1 VETQVATLDRHL
13 EVARKAAKES
23 GRIQI
28 KGLSQKL
35 QVDHKGRYDL
45 VTDVDRECEEVVVSI
60 LQEAFPGIGILAEE
74 SARKD
79 TGSKEVWIIDP
90 LDGTTNYA
98 SGYPAFCTNIALQ
111 RAGEIVLGVVYEP
124 VRDELFEAVRG
135 EGSRLNGATIR
146 VSKTEKLSQAL
157 LATGFPYDRCEQPH
171 TNLDRFC
178 ALTMRTRGV
187 RRGGSASLDLCYTAC
202 GRLDGY
208 WEIRLQPWDV
218 CAGALIVSEAGG
230 RVSDLAGQEYDW
242 SGKETLASNRR
253 LHDELVASLATPL
266 DGGPCYG

>member
-1 VETQVATLDRHL
+1 MAPLDRLL
-13 EVARKAAKES
+13 EVARQAAKQA

-28 KGLSQKL
+28 EGLSKKL

-45 VTDVDRECEEVVVSI
+45 VTDVDRKCEEIVAGI
-60 LQEAFPGIGILAEE
+60 LQKAFPDIGILAEE
-74 SARKD
+74 SAEKD
-79 TGSKEVWIIDP
+79 TGSKEVWIVDP

-98 SGYPAFCTNIALQ
+98 SGYPAFCTNIAL
-111 RAGEIVLGVVYEP
+111 RRDGDIVLGVVYEP

-135 EGSRLNGATIR
+135 EGAFNNGAPIR
-146 VSKTEKLSQAL
+146 VSATRELSQAL

-218 CAGALIVSEAGG
+218 CAGALIVCEAGG
-230 RVSDLAGQEYDW
+230 RVSNLRGGEYDW
-242 SGKETLASNRR
+242 SGDETLASNGR
-253 LHDELVASLATPL
+253 LHDALVDSLATPL

>member
-1 VETQVATLDRHL
+1 MAPLARHL
-13 EVARKAAKES
+13 EMARTAARES

-28 KGLSQKL
+28 EGLSENL

-45 VTDVDRECEEVVVSI
+45 VTNVDKKCEEVVAGI
-60 LQEAFPGIGILAEE
+60 LGEAFPDTGILAEE
-74 SARKD
+74 STQKA
-79 TGSKEVWIIDP
+79 TGSREVWIVDP

-98 SGYPAFCTNIALQ
+98 SGYPAFCTNIALKQ
-111 RAGEIVLGVVYEP
+111 AGEIVLGVVYEP

-135 EGSRLNGATIR
+135 GGAYKNGAPVR
-146 VSKTEKLSQAL
+146 VSRTAELSQSL
-157 LATGFPYDRCEQPH
+157 LATGFPYDRCEQPE

-208 WEIRLQPWDV
+208 WELRLQPWDV

-230 RVSDLAGQEYDW
+230 RVTNLGGLEYDW
-242 SGKETLASNRR
+242 SGRETLASNGR
-253 LHDELVASLATPL
+253 LHEALVDSLSSPL
-266 DGGPCYG
+266 SQGPCCG

>member
-1 VETQVATLDRHL
+1 MAAPLARHL
-13 EVARKAAKES
+13 EVARRAAIEA

-28 KGLSQKL
+28 AGLSENL

-45 VTDVDRECEEVVVSI
+45 VTNVDRKCEEAVAGI
-60 LQEAFPGIGILAEE
+60 LDEAFPDIGILAEE
-74 SARKD
+74 STRKA
-79 TGSKEVWIIDP
+79 TWSAQVWIVDP

-98 SGYPAFCTNIALQ
+98 SGYPAFCTNIAL
-111 RAGEIVLGVVYEP
+111 RRSGEIVLGVVYEP
-124 VRDELFEAVRG
+124 VRAELFHAVRG
-135 EGSRLNGATIR
+135 AGAFKNGAPIH
-146 VSKTEKLSQAL
+146 VSRTSELSQSL
-157 LATGFPYDRCEQPH
+157 LATGFPYDRCEQPD

-230 RVSDLAGQEYDW
+230 RVTDLRGGEYDY
-242 SGKETLASNRR
+242 SGRETVASNGR
-253 LHDELVASLATPL
+253 LHDALVDSLSSPL
-266 DGGPCYG
+266 PRGPGYG

>member
-1 VETQVATLDRHL
+1 VETPVATLARHL
-13 EVARKAAKES
+13 EVAREAARES

-28 KGLSQKL
+28 QGLSQKL

-45 VTDVDRECEEVVVSI
+45 VTDVDRKCEEVVTGI
-60 LQEAFPGIGILAEE
+60 LQEAFPGIGMLAEE
-74 SARKD
+74 SARRD
-79 TGSKEVWIIDP
+79 AESGEVWIVDP

-98 SGYPAFCTNIALQ
+98 SGYPAFCTNIALE

-124 VRDELFEAVRG
+124 LRDELFEAVFQ
-135 EGSRLNGATIR
+135 EGARLNGAAIR
-146 VSKTEKLSQAL
+146 VSETQELSQAL
-157 LATGFPYDRCEQPH
+157 LATGFPYDRCERPQ

-230 RVSDLAGQEYDW
+230 KVSSLAGGEYDW
-242 SGKETLASNRR
+242 SGRETLASNGR
-253 LHDELVASLATPL
+253 LHQALVASLSTPL

>member
-1 VETQVATLDRHL
+1 MAALDRHL
-13 EVARKAAKES
+13 EVARRAARES

-28 KGLSQKL
+28 QGLSEKL
-35 QVDHKGRYDL
+35 QVDYKGRYDL
-45 VTDVDRECEEVVVSI
+45 VTDVDRKCEEVVTGI
-60 LQEAFPGIGILAEE
+60 LREAFPEAGILAEE
-74 SARKD
+74 SANQEA
-79 TGSKEVWIIDP
+79 GSDEFWIVDP

-98 SGYPAFCTNIALQ
+98 SGYPAFCTNIALK
-111 RAGEIVLGVVYEP
+111 RNGEIVLGVVYEP
-124 VRDELFEAVRG
+124 LRDELFEAVLK
-135 EGSRLNGATIR
+135 EGARLNGAPIR

-157 LATGFPYDRCEQPH
+157 LATGFPYDRCEQPD

-230 RVSDLAGQEYDW
+230 QVSNLGGGDYDW

-253 LHDELVASLATPL
+253 LHDALVASLATPL

>member
-1 VETQVATLDRHL
+1 MAPLDRHR
-13 EVARKAAKES
+13 EVARQAARES

-28 KGLSQKL
+28 RGLSRNL
-35 QVDHKGRYDL
+35 RVDHKGRYDL
-45 VTDVDRECEEVVVSI
+45 VTGVDRKCEQAVVKI
-60 LQEAFPGIGILAEE
+60 LGEAYPEIGILAEE
-74 SARKD
+74 ATRIA
-79 TGSKEVWIIDP
+79 TGSEEVWIVDP

-98 SGYPAFCTNIALQ
+98 SSYPAFCTNIALR
-111 RAGEIVLGVVYEP
+111 RAGEIVLGVVYDP
-124 VRDELFEAVRG
+124 LRDELFEAVRG
-135 EGSRLNGATIR
+135 AGAFLNQAPIR
-146 VSKTEKLSQAL
+146 VSRTTELSQSL
-157 LATGFPYDRCEQPH
+157 LATGFPYDRCEQSE

-230 RVSDLAGQEYDW
+230 KVTDLKGGAYDW
-242 SGKETLASNRR
+242 SGLETLASNGR
-253 LHDELVASLATPL
+253 LHQALVASLSDPL
-266 DGGPCYG
+266 AQGPCYG

>member
-1 VETQVATLDRHL
+1 MAQLGGRYL
-13 EVARKAAKES
+13 EVARLAAKQS
-23 GRIQI
+23 GRIQLE
-28 KGLSQKL
+28 GLSKSL

-45 VTDVDRECEEVVVSI
+45 VTDVDRECEQAVSSI
-60 LQEAFPGIGILAEE
+60 LAEGFPNIGILAEE
-74 SARKD
+74 TTQKAIESE
-79 TGSKEVWIIDP
+79 EVWIVDP

-98 SGYPAFCTNIALQ
+98 SGYPAFCTNIALR

-135 EGSRLNGATIR
+135 KGARLNGSPIR
-146 VSKTEKLSQAL
+146 VSETSKLSQSL
-157 LATGFPYDRCEQPH
+157 LATGFPYDRCEQPE

-218 CAGALIVSEAGG
+218 CAGALIVEEAGG
-230 RVSDLAGQEYDW
+230 RVSNLAGGPYDW
-242 SGKETLASNRR
+242 SGKETLASNAR
-253 LHDELVASLATPL
+253 LHDALVDSLADLLP
-266 DGGPCYG
+266 GGPCYG

>member
-1 VETQVATLDRHL
+1 MAWLDRHL
-13 EVARKAAKES
+13 EVARRAAREA
-23 GRIQI
+23 GRIQLA
-28 KGLSQKL
+28 GLSESPR
-35 QVDHKGRYDL
+35 VDHKGRYDL
-45 VTDVDRECEEVVVSI
+45 VTDVDRDCERAVAEI
-60 LQEAFPGIGILAEE
+60 LFDAFPNTGILAEE
-74 SARKD
+74 STRIAADSR
-79 TGSKEVWIIDP
+79 EVWIVDP

-98 SGYPAFCTNIALQ
+98 SGYPAFGTTIALRQ
-111 RAGEIVLGVVYEP
+111 AGEIVLGVVYDP
-124 VRDELFEAVRG
+124 LRDELFEAVRG
-135 EGSRLNGATIR
+135 SGASLNQAPVR
-146 VSKTEKLSQAL
+146 VGKTENLSQAL
-157 LATGFPYDRCEQPH
+157 LATGFPYDRCEQPE

-230 RVSDLAGQEYDW
+230 KVTDLEGGAYDW
-242 SGKETLASNRR
+242 SGRETLASNGR
-253 LHDELVASLATPL
+253 LHDELVASLATLL

>member
-1 VETQVATLDRHL
+1 MASLERHR
-13 EVARKAAKES
+13 EAARRAARES

-28 KGLSQKL
+28 QGLSQKL

-45 VTDVDRECEEVVVSI
+45 VTDVDRKCEEVVARI
-60 LQEAFPGIGILAEE
+60 LEEAFPQIGILAEE
-74 SARKD
+74 SAKKD
-79 TGSKEVWIIDP
+79 TGSDECWIVDP

-98 SGYPAFCTNIALQ
+98 SGYPAFCTNIALRQ
-111 RAGEIVLGVVYEP
+111 AGEIVLGVVYEP
-124 VRDELFEAVRG
+124 VRDELFEAVKE
-135 EGSRLNGATIR
+135 EGARLNGAPIR
-146 VSKTEKLSQAL
+146 VSETGELSQAL
-157 LATGFPYDRCEQPH
+157 LATGFPYDRCEQPR

-230 RVSDLAGQEYDW
+230 KVSDLRGGEYDW
-242 SGKETLASNRR
+242 SGDQTLASNSR
-253 LHDELVASLATPL
+253 LHDALVDSLATPL
-266 DGGPCYG
+266 EGGPCYG

>member
-23 GRIQI
+23 GRIQVQ
-28 KGLSQKL
+28 GLSEKL

-45 VTDVDRECEEVVVSI
+45 VTDVDRKCEEVVTGI
-60 LQEAFPGIGILAEE
+60 LEQAFPTIGILAEE
-74 SARKD
+74 STHKD
-79 TGSKEVWIIDP
+79 TGSGETWIIDP

-111 RAGEIVLGVVYEP
+111 RDGEIVLGVVYEP
-124 VRDELFEAVRG
+124 LRDELFEAVRKKG
-135 EGSRLNGATIR
+135 ARRNGDPVR
-146 VSKTEKLSQAL
+146 VSNTEDLSQAL
-157 LATGFPYDRCEQPH
+157 LATGFPYDRCEQPQ

-230 RVSDLAGQEYDW
+230 RISNLAGGDYDW
-242 SGKETLASNRR
+242 TGKETLASNRR
-253 LHDELVASLATPL
+253 LHDALVDSLSTPL
-266 DGGPCYG
+266 SGGPCYG

>member
-1 VETQVATLDRHL
+1 MASLDRHL
-13 EVARKAAKES
+13 EVARRAAREA

-28 KGLSQKL
+28 AGLSQDF

-45 VTDVDRECEEVVVSI
+45 VTDVDRKCERTVAKI
-60 LQEAFPGIGILAEE
+60 LGEGFPKIGILAEE
-74 SARKD
+74 ATRVATDS
-79 TGSKEVWIIDP
+79 GEVWLVDP

-98 SGYPAFCTNIALQ
+98 SGYPAFCTTIALRQ
-111 RAGEIVLGVVYEP
+111 AGEIVLGVVYEP
-124 VRDELFEAVRG
+124 LRDELFEAVRG
-135 EGSRLNGATIR
+135 GGALQNGDLIR
-146 VSKTEKLSQAL
+146 VSKTEELSQAL

-230 RVSDLAGQEYDW
+230 RVTDLQGGSYDF
-242 SGKETLASNRR
+242 SGRETLASNGR
-253 LHDELVASLATPL
+253 LHDALVASLATPL
-266 DGGPCYG
+266 NGGPCYG

>member
-1 VETQVATLDRHL
+1 MATLERHL
-13 EVARKAAKES
+13 EVARRAARES

-28 KGLSQKL
+28 QGLSQKL
-35 QVDHKGRYDL
+35 QIDHKGRYDL
-45 VTDVDRECEEVVVSI
+45 VTDVDRKCEEVVTGI
-60 LQEAFPGIGILAEE
+60 LQEAFPEIGILAEE
-74 SARKD
+74 FTQKD
-79 TGSKEVWIIDP
+79 TGSKERWLVDP

-98 SGYPAFCTNIALQ
+98 SGYPAFCTTVALQ
-111 RAGEIVLGVVYEP
+111 RDGEIVLGVVYEP
-124 VRDELFEAVRG
+124 LRDELFEAVRK
-135 EGSRLNGATIR
+135 EGARLNGAGIR
-146 VSKTEKLSQAL
+146 VSETEDLSQAL
-157 LATGFPYDRCEQPH
+157 LATGFPYDRCEQPD

-230 RVSDLAGQEYDW
+230 RVSDLAGGEYDW

-253 LHDELVASLATPL
+253 LHDALVDSLSTPL
-266 DGGPCYG
+266 DEGPCYG